1 MGWSNSVRFGGGDVA
16 VVRLHPD
23 DARAA
28 GVTDGDE
35 VEVRSE
41 HGALRAT
48 VALDPG
54 VRPGVVSVTHGHD
67 GASPGRLTS
76 GLVDVD
82 PLTAM
87 PHASG
92 VPVSL
97 SRR

>member
-1 MGWSNSVRFGGGDVA
+1 M
-16 VVRLHPD
+16 
-23 DARAA
+23 
-28 GVTDGDE
+28 
-35 VEVRSE
+35 RSE
-41 HGALRAT
+41 HGSLRA
-48 VALDPG
+48 ALAVDPG

-76 GLVDVD
+76 RLDDVD

-97 SRR
+97 HVVSA